1 MEVDGFTIHR
11 ELGRGAASI
20 VYLAT
25 WEAVGREVALK
36 VPHGGRL
43 SAPPVAR
50 PNSSSMEQP
59 PPVAG
64 APDDVCSME
73 VPHGGRLSAPP
84 VARPNSSSMEVP
96 HGGRPDAKRR
106 FSREYGLLSRVDHP
120 NIVDV
125 YEAGTGDVPYIAMEY
140 LDGGDLIARLG
151 RGMSTGDAVRIAK
164 QVALALDVLR
174 SHGIVHRDVKP
185 EHILF
190 RGRDEPV
197 LTDFGVAEEA
207 GAAAST
213 GTITGTSRYMSP
225 EQAAGG
231 AADGRSDLYSLGVV
245 FHLMLTGDVPGAS
258 GDGGLDSARSV
269 DRLPEPVSAYQDVL
283 DRWLAKDP
291 DERFQTGADVILALD
306 AVVGRDSTA
315 IPPARVDPVST
326 GEVRSVAG
334 PAFATRVT
342 RVERERAPRRRAA
355 SVALATMI
363 VAGIALAGYFG
374 VAERAA
380 IADFLAR
387 AGLTEDVSATAA
399 WKVAEALRLDPNQS
413 LAAIV
418 AAYRRVLDSDPEHLG
433 ALERISTVA
442 AAWKTDIDVALE
454 SDDLALAEAKLN
466 ESLGVFPQDQE
477 LTVLFERLSD
487 RRRADSI
494 MQSTNALLAS
504 QGMSHEPSASS
515 AIQAY
520 HEVLQRLPEHAE
532 AQMRLNELAGHYTGL
547 AERAVLEGNIAGAMD
562 KLERAVFANPVHPA
576 LESVR
581 AQIAQAATL
590 QAEIDELLNRASA
603 YRAASALVEPP
614 EANAA
619 EIYHRVLATDRDNA
633 VAQQGLLEI
642 AASVLAQFGEFLD
655 TGNFEEAKRLADRSS
670 AVGLGETPVSEMRAR
685 YDAET
690 ERRQTV
696 ADLLAEARALFADGW
711 LTLPADGGVV
721 PTLREVLRLDPG
733 NGAATELL
741 TRTAEALAAAA
752 KDAHEF
758 GFADDARLYLDLALT
773 VTPDVDE
780 WRDLR
785 EAWADAG

>member
-1 MEVDGFTIHR
+1 MEIDGFRIQR
-11 ELGRGAASI
+11 EVGRGSASI

-25 WEAVGREVALK
+25 WGVIGREVALK
-36 VPHGGRL
+36 V
-43 SAPPVAR
+43 A
-50 PNSSSMEQP
+50 
-59 PPVAG
+59 AG
-64 APDDVCSME
+64 DAAYDPDS
-73 VPHGGRLSAPP
+73 R
-84 VARPNSSSMEVP
+84 
-96 HGGRPDAKRR
+96 RR
-106 FSREYGLLSRVDHP
+106 FSREYDLASRVDDP
-120 NIVDV
+120 NVVKV
-125 YEAGTGDVPYIAMEY
+125 YEAGTGILPYIAMEY

-151 RGMSTGDAVRIAK
+151 RGMSAGDAVRIAK
-164 QVALALDVLR
+164 QVALALDALR
-174 SHGIVHRDVKP
+174 GHGIVHRDVKP

-190 RGRDEPV
+190 RGRDEAV
-197 LTDFGVAEEA
+197 LTDFGIAAEA
-207 GAAAST
+207 GAAASAS
-213 GTITGTSRYMSP
+213 TIGGTSPYMSP

-231 AADGRSDLYSLGVV
+231 AVDSRSDLYSLGVV
-245 FHLMLTGDVPGAS
+245 FRLMLTGEVFGAS
-258 GDGGLDSARSV
+258 GDSDLTAGVPAA
-269 DRLPEPVSAYQDVL
+269 RLPAPVSAYQDVV
-283 DRWLAKDP
+283 DRWLSKDP
-291 DERFQTGADVILALD
+291 DARFQTGVDVVLALD
-306 AVVGRDSTA
+306 AVAVPGSTP

-326 GEVRSVAG
+326 VEVRSVAG
-334 PAFATRVT
+334 SAFATRAI
-342 RVERERAPRRRAA
+342 RVERARAPRHRATSAVFA
-355 SVALATMI
+355 SMI
-363 VAGIALAGYFG
+363 VVAIGLAGYFG

-399 WKVAEALRLDPNQS
+399 WKRAEALRSDPNQS
-413 LAAIV
+413 LASVV
-418 AAYRRVLDSDPEHLG
+418 AAYRRVLDSDPEHAG
-433 ALERISTVA
+433 ALEILSTVA
-442 AAWKTDIDVALE
+442 AAWKTDIDLALQ

-466 ESLGVFPQDQE
+466 ESLGVFPEDQE
-477 LTVLFERLSD
+477 LTVMFERLSD

-520 HEVLQRLPEHAE
+520 QEVLQRLPEYAE

-547 AERAVLEGNIAGAMD
+547 AERAVLEGDVPGAMD
-562 KLERAVFANPVHPA
+562 KLGRAVAADPGHPA

-603 YRAASALVEPP
+603 YRAASALLEPP

-655 TGNFEEAKRLADRSS
+655 AGNFEGAKRLADRASV
-670 AVGLGETPVSEMRAR
+670 VGLGDVPVSEMRSR
-685 YDAET
+685 YDAEI
-690 ERRQTV
+690 ERRETV
-696 ADLLAEARALFADGW
+696 AQLLGEADALFADGW
-711 LTLPADGGVV
+711 LTLPVDGGVV
-721 PTLREVLRLDPG
+721 PKLREVLRLDPG
-733 NGAATELL
+733 NIAATELL
-741 TRTAEALAAAA
+741 TRTAEALANAA

-785 EAWADAG
+785 EAWAASADAG

>member
-1 MEVDGFTIHR
+1 MEIDGFRIQR
-11 ELGRGAASI
+11 EVGRGAASI

-25 WEAVGREVALK
+25 WGAIGREVALK
-36 VPHGGRL
+36 V
-43 SAPPVAR
+43 A
-50 PNSSSMEQP
+50 
-59 PPVAG
+59 AG
-64 APDDVCSME
+64 DAAHDPDT
-73 VPHGGRLSAPP
+73 R
-84 VARPNSSSMEVP
+84 
-96 HGGRPDAKRR
+96 RR
-106 FSREYGLLSRVDHP
+106 FSREYDLASRVDDP
-120 NIVDV
+120 NVVKV
-125 YEAGTGDVPYIAMEY
+125 YEAGTGILPYIAMEY

-151 RGMSTGDAVRIAK
+151 RGMSAGDAVRIVK
-164 QVALALDVLR
+164 QVALALDALR
-174 SHGIVHRDVKP
+174 GHGIVHRDVKP

-190 RGRDEPV
+190 RGRDEAV
-197 LTDFGVAEEA
+197 LTDFGIASEA
-207 GAAAST
+207 GAAASAS
-213 GTITGTSRYMSP
+213 TIAGTSRYMSP
-225 EQAAGG
+225 EQAAGR
-231 AADGRSDLYSLGVV
+231 AVDSRSDLYSLGVV
-245 FHLMLTGDVPGAS
+245 FHLMLTGEVPGAS
-258 GDGGLDSARSV
+258 GDGDLAAGTPVA
-269 DRLPEPVSAYQDVL
+269 RLPAPVSAYQDVV
-283 DRWLAKDP
+283 DRWLSKDP
-291 DERFQTGADVILALD
+291 DARFQTGADVVLALD
-306 AVVGRDSTA
+306 AGAVPDSTP

-326 GEVRSVAG
+326 VEVRSVAG
-334 PAFATRVT
+334 SAFATPAI

-355 SVALATMI
+355 SAAFATMI
-363 VAGIALAGYFG
+363 VLAIGLAGYFG

-387 AGLTEDVSATAA
+387 TGLTEDVSATAA
-399 WKVAEALRLDPNQS
+399 WKRAEALRSDPNQS
-413 LAAIV
+413 LASVV
-418 AAYRRVLDSDPEHLG
+418 AAYRRVLDSDPEHAG
-433 ALERISTVA
+433 ALEILSTVA
-442 AAWKTDIDVALE
+442 AAWKTDIDLALQ

-466 ESLGVFPQDQE
+466 ESLGVFPEDQE
-477 LTVLFERLSD
+477 LTVMFERLSD
-487 RRRADSI
+487 RSRADSI

-520 HEVLQRLPEHAE
+520 HEVLQRLPEYAE
-532 AQMRLNELAGHYTGL
+532 AQARLNEIAGHYSGL
-547 AERAVLEGNIAGAMD
+547 AERAVLEGDVPGAMD
-562 KLERAVFANPVHPA
+562 KLGRAVAANPVHPA

-655 TGNFEEAKRLADRSS
+655 AGNFEGAKRLADRASV
-670 AVGLGETPVSEMRAR
+670 VGLGEVPVSEMRSR
-685 YDAET
+685 YDAEI
-690 ERRQTV
+690 ERRETV
-696 ADLLAEARALFADGW
+696 AQLLAEAHALFADGW

-721 PTLREVLRLDPG
+721 PKLREVLRLDPG
-733 NGAATELL
+733 NIAATQLL
-741 TRTAEALAAAA
+741 TRTAEALADAA

-785 EAWADAG
+785 EAWATSADAG

>member
-1 MEVDGFTIHR
+1 MEIDGFRIQR
-11 ELGRGAASI
+11 EVGRGAASI

-25 WEAVGREVALK
+25 WGAIGREVALK
-36 VPHGGRL
+36 V
-43 SAPPVAR
+43 A
-50 PNSSSMEQP
+50 
-59 PPVAG
+59 AG
-64 APDDVCSME
+64 DAAHDPDI
-73 VPHGGRLSAPP
+73 G
-84 VARPNSSSMEVP
+84 
-96 HGGRPDAKRR
+96 RR
-106 FSREYGLLSRVDHP
+106 FSREYDLASRVDHP
-120 NIVDV
+120 NIVKV
-125 YEAGTGDVPYIAMEY
+125 YEAGTGILPYIAMEY
-140 LDGGDLIARLG
+140 LDGGDLIARMG
-151 RGMSTGDAVRIAK
+151 RGMSAGDAVGIAK
-164 QVALALDVLR
+164 QVALALDALR
-174 SHGIVHRDVKP
+174 GHGIAHRDVKP

-190 RGRDEPV
+190 RGRDEAV
-197 LTDFGVAEEA
+197 LTDFGIAAEA
-207 GAAAST
+207 GAPAST
-213 GTITGTSRYMSP
+213 IAGTSPYMSP

-231 AADGRSDLYSLGVV
+231 AVDVRSDLYSLGVV
-245 FHLMLTGDVPGAS
+245 FRLMLTGEVPGAS
-258 GDGGLDSARSV
+258 GDGDLAAATPAA
-269 DRLPEPVSAYQDVL
+269 RLPEAVSAYEELVE
-283 DRWLAKDP
+283 RWLSKDP
-291 DERFQTGADVILALD
+291 DARFQTGADVVLALD
-306 AVVGRDSTA
+306 AVAVPGSTP

-326 GEVRSVAG
+326 VEVRSVAG
-334 PAFATRVT
+334 SAFATRAI
-342 RVERERAPRRRAA
+342 RVERARAPRHRATSAVFA
-355 SVALATMI
+355 SMI
-363 VAGIALAGYFG
+363 VVAIGLAGYFG

-399 WKVAEALRLDPNQS
+399 WKRAEALRSDPNQS
-413 LAAIV
+413 LASVV
-418 AAYRRVLDSDPEHLG
+418 AAYRRVLDSDPEHAG
-433 ALERISTVA
+433 ALEILSTVA
-442 AAWKTDIDVALE
+442 AAWKTDIDLALQ

-466 ESLGVFPQDQE
+466 ESLGVFPEDQE
-477 LTVLFERLSD
+477 LTVMFERLSD

-520 HEVLQRLPEHAE
+520 QEVLQRLPEYAE

-547 AERAVLEGNIAGAMD
+547 AERAVLEGDVAGAMD
-562 KLERAVFANPVHPA
+562 KLGRAVAADPGHPA

-642 AASVLAQFGEFLD
+642 AASVLAQFGEYLD
-655 TGNFEEAKRLADRSS
+655 AGNFEGAKRLADRASV
-670 AVGLGETPVSEMRAR
+670 VGLGDVPVSEMRSR
-685 YDAET
+685 YDAEI
-690 ERRQTV
+690 ERRETV
-696 ADLLAEARALFADGW
+696 AQLLGEADALFADGW
-711 LTLPADGGVV
+711 LTLPVDGGVV
-721 PTLREVLRLDPG
+721 PKLREVLRLDPG
-733 NGAATELL
+733 NIAATELL
-741 TRTAEALAAAA
+741 TRTAEALANAA

-785 EAWADAG
+785 EAWAASADAG